1 MSLIPPWSRP
11 PRVRE
16 RLASYHLR
24 SDVLDAAAAMASDQR
39 SDICVVRLQSFLT
52 ESETV
57 LRMMDGRHARVM
69 GLLVLTS
76 ERILFRS
83 RRRTG
88 PNFSVPLEEVLA
100 IEAYTRWG
108 TGTIHV
114 ITPYGSLRVDQ
125 ILGRQGEMLG
135 DDALATN
142 SRRTPARPRPAPAI
156 GRTPRNARQRRHQR
170 RRVRDPQICDLA
182 RHLGGRSGRQRLTIL
197 ASAMRKMLT
206 PHKTTLRRAGAT
218 RCS

>member
-11 PRVRE
+11 PRIRE

-39 SDICVVRLQSFLT
+39 SDIYVVRLESSLID
-52 ESETV
+52 SETV

-76 ERILFRS
+76 ERIHFRS

-100 IEAYTRWG
+100 IEAYTRRG

-114 ITPYGSLRVDQ
+114 ITPYGSLTVDQ

-135 DDALATN
+135 DDALATIRGEPLPDPDPLRLLAELRALRD
-142 SRRTPARPRPAPAI
+142 SGAI
-156 GRTPRNARQRRHQR
+156 SAAEFEIRKSAIW
-170 RRVRDPQICDLA
+170 RDI
-182 RHLGGRSGRQRLTIL
+182 
-197 ASAMRKMLT
+197 
-206 PHKTTLRRAGAT
+206 
-218 RCS
+218 